1 LVFFGFIEFMG
12 FVGFGFVRPFEC
24 LAFETLRLERWT
36 TMRWVA
42 IMLYVMGMASV
53 SSAETI
59 ILGAENDWVPYAN
72 ENGTGMSNEIV
83 RAAYQAVGINVSF
96 QVGPYNRL
104 LKSVE
109 EGALLGAFNVPKEKS
124 NQDLFIFG
132 KTPLFTAFSAYY
144 QKRDKPLAARKK
156 EDLVHGEKVGVV
168 FDYGYGDF
176 FAKNDRIEKIEVR
189 SDLLNLRK
197 LAKGRIDATIL
208 YDKTAK
214 TLIDQNR
221 LNDKIEKAFDSES
234 AEIYVAFSKV
244 FAKAEYYA
252 DKLDEGL
259 AAIKASGAYQEILD
273 DY

>member
-1 LVFFGFIEFMG
+1 MI
-12 FVGFGFVRPFEC
+12 
-24 LAFETLRLERWT
+24 
-36 TMRWVA
+36 RWVL
-42 IMLYVMGMASV
+42 IMLWLAGVPAV

-72 ENGTGMSNEIV
+72 EDGTGMSNEIV

-109 EGALLGAFNVPKEKS
+109 EGALLGVFNVPKEHS

-144 QKRDKPLAARKK
+144 QSRDNPLAAKKK

-168 FDYGYGDF
+168 FEYGYGDF
-176 FAKNDRIEKIEVR
+176 FARNDRIEKIGVR

-214 TLIDQNR
+214 KLIDENG

-234 AEIYVAFSKV
+234 AEIYVAFSKT
-244 FAKAEYYA
+244 FPKAQHYA

-259 AAIKASGAYQEILD
+259 AAIKASGQYQKIVDAY
-273 DY
+273 